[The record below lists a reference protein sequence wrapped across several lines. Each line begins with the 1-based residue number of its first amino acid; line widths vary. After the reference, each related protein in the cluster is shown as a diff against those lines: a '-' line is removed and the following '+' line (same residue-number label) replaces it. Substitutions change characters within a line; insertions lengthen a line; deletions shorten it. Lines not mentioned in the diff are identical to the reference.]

1 MLWPLTLLLLSTF
14 SKAENWLRGHVIFTG
29 QNVSYHV
36 PCTLPK
42 NSRHHP
48 ESKLWRGKFLNN
60 KKECSIVWGLVYICV
75 LFVYLFIYL
84 YLYLFLITAPLHWA
98 KNVFKLRAGEFLPN
112 NNFPLEILGTEFL
125 SSLLARNAQSYAGSP
140 QLQRSCRPNWSVW
153 HHPIQSHQRSINS
166 RNSSA
171 FTSKVRSFV
180 NVQNK

>member
-1 MLWPLTLLLLSTF
+1 MFFSQVKTF
-14 SKAENWLRGHVIFTG
+14 LIMYRAHCQRILDTILRANFGE
-29 QNVSYHV
+29 VSFSI
-36 PCTLPK
+36 K
-42 NSRHHP
+42 
-48 ESKLWRGKFLNN
+48 

-112 NNFPLEILGTEFL
+112 NNFPFEILGTEFL

-171 FTSKVRSFV
+171 LTSKVRSFV

>member
-1 MLWPLTLLLLSTF
+1 MYRAHCQRILDTILRANFGEVSF
-14 SKAENWLRGHVIFTG
+14 SITKRSVQLFEDLFT
-29 QNVSYHV
+29 
-36 PCTLPK
+36 
-42 NSRHHP
+42 
-48 ESKLWRGKFLNN
+48 
-60 KKECSIVWGLVYICV
+60 
-75 LFVYLFIYL
+75 FVYYL
-84 YLYLFLITAPLHWA
+84 YLYLFLITAPLHRA